1 MIADVRAQLSAPAQP
16 VVDAAS
22 ERTDAALA
30 RLAGR
35 RRPTRLFV
43 PGRIEV
49 LGKHTDYAG
58 GRSLT
63 CAAERGFSVSYVAR
77 DDDYL
82 HVVDAHDGREAR
94 FRIDAALNPEVGHWS
109 NYPMTVARRLV
120 RNFGAL
126 RHGADVAFCSTLP
139 RAAGLSTS
147 SALVTSVFV
156 VLADVNRLAE
166 QPAFAAALPDDP
178 HLAGYLGCIEN
189 GRAFGDLDGDHGVG
203 TAGGSEDHTAI
214 LLSQA
219 GRLTWY
225 GYHPV
230 APIGGVS
237 LDPAYMFV
245 IAASGI
251 AADKTGSARER
262 YNRASTLV
270 AQLLQRWNQ
279 ATLRHDATLAAA
291 LDADP
296 GAAARLRAL
305 AVDDERAR
313 LEHFIVEDR
322 EVLPAALNALT
333 AGRLG
338 EFRALV
344 DRSQQ
349 AAESLLGNQVP
360 ETVTLARLARELGA
374 HAASAFGAGF
384 GGSVWALVDAAAAE
398 PFRKGWL
405 AAYADRHPAA
415 AARSTGFITRPGP
428 GAGILV

>member
-1 MIADVRAQLSAPAQP
+1 MIADVRAQLSAAAQP
-16 VVDAAS
+16 VVDAAL
-22 ERTDAALA
+22 ERADASLA

-35 RRPTRLFV
+35 RSPTRLFV

-63 CAAERGFSVSYVAR
+63 CAAERGFSVSYVVR

-82 HVVDAHDGREAR
+82 HLVDAHDGREAR
-94 FRIDAALNPEVGHWS
+94 FRIDAALAPEVGHWS
-109 NYPMTVARRLV
+109 NYPMTVARRLA

-126 RHGADVAFCSTLP
+126 RRGADVAFCSTLP

-147 SALVTSVFV
+147 SALITSVFF

-166 QPAFAAALPDDP
+166 QPAFTAALPDDP

-189 GRAFGDLDGDHGVG
+189 GRAFGDLGGDHGVG

-219 GRLTWY
+219 GRLTCY

-237 LDPAYMFV
+237 LDPAYAFV

-251 AADKTGSARER
+251 AAAKTGSAREQ

-279 ATLRHDATLAAA
+279 ATLRQDATLAAA
-291 LDADP
+291 LDADA
-296 GAAARLRAL
+296 GAAARLRGLAL
-305 AVDDERAR
+305 GAELAR
-313 LEHFIVEDR
+313 LEHFLVEDR
-322 EVLPAALNALT
+322 EVLPAALKALN
-333 AGRLG
+333 AGRLD
-338 EFRALV
+338 EFRVLV

-405 AAYADRHPAA
+405 AAYAGRHPSA
-415 AARSTGFITRPGP
+415 AARSTGFVTRPGP
-428 GAGILV
+428 GAGFLV